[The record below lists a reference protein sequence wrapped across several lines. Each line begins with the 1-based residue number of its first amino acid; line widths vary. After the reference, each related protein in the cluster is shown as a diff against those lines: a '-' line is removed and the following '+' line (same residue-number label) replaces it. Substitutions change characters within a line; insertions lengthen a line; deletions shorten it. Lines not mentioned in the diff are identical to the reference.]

1 VYINVVISAEDSLI
15 LDKGGCDD
23 QPGVCENHP
32 FLQHFLTSPLHPN
45 GSDRVFPQDLGYE
58 INEDDLASEMLAQLP
73 DDLLGQTTPEVDPEE
88 FESIYKWFLS

>member
-1 VYINVVISAEDSLI
+1 MINQAFVKTTLFCNIFSLPLYIPMGPIEFS
-15 LDKGGCDD
+15 
-23 QPGVCENHP
+23 
-32 FLQHFLTSPLHPN
+32 
-45 GSDRVFPQDLGYE
+45 PQDLGYE